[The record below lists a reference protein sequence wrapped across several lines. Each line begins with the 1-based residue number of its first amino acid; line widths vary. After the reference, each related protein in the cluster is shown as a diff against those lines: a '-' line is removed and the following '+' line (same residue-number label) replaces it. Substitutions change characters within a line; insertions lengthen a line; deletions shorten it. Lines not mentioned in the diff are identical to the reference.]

1 MKKSK
6 KIKIAEGPTISESFK
21 KDDKPHV
28 VMNWRMKAGVID
40 APAYVRG
47 PPKTVLMTNTLLDFI
62 EFRMNQKTTFI
73 ERIFGKR
80 IF

>member
-6 KIKIAEGPTISESFK
+6 KIKIAEGPSIIENFK
-21 KDDKPHV
+21 PEDIKINLV
-28 VMNWRMKAGVID
+28 WRTKAGVID